1 MRAGGTR
8 LTRCGGLLRV
18 LFLRFVLVHLPNT
31 IDAGE
36 HQTVDDGSRRRENP
50 DDTVWIVG
58 VNLAALDESVRA
70 RELRAER
77 ESRAAGD
84 FGTEYRFER
93 RAPQRAAGEP
103 GAIETEEGGFGA
115 DDVIAAIAVAERNGN
130 DFADQRIAAKPFDF
144 LERDVSRR
152 HVDVVDAG
160 EHELQRTALGAD
172 DEIDR
177 RGVALEALVER
188 SGEQQQQR
196 DRGDTERKEQQVQQ
210 CRQRAA
216 PGVGVGNAHEIH
228 AAASRS

>member
-1 MRAGGTR
+1 M
-8 LTRCGGLLRV
+8 
-18 LFLRFVLVHLPNT
+18 
-31 IDAGE
+31 
-36 HQTVDDGSRRRENP
+36 
-50 DDTVWIVG
+50 
-58 VNLAALDESVRA
+58 
-70 RELRAER
+70 
-77 ESRAAGD
+77 
-84 FGTEYRFER
+84 
-93 RAPQRAAGEP
+93 
-103 GAIETEEGGFGA
+103 
-115 DDVIAAIAVAERNGN
+115 IAAIAVAERNGN

-196 DRGDTERKEQQVQQ
+196 DRGDTERKEQQVEQ